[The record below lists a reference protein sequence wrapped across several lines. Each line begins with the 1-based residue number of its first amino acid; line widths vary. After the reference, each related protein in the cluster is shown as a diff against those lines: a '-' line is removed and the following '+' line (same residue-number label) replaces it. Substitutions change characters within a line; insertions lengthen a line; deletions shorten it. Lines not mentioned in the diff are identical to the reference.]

1 MSVVT
6 LYNVLKSALKM
17 PRRIKQF
24 AIIAA
29 GEGRRLSEEGVAQP
43 KALVCLN
50 GESLLTR
57 LVRIFL
63 SCGAERIVIIVNDL
77 HPQAAQHV
85 RSLMAQPGG
94 ECIHLVVQTTPSS
107 MHSFHALSAHLTDEP
122 FCLTTV
128 DTIFRE
134 ADFRAYLD
142 YFAQSDADGV
152 MGVTDFVDDEKPLY
166 VATSETLDITAFLDA
181 SAACKYISG
190 GIYGLTLPA
199 LKTLQRCMA
208 EGQSRMRNYQR
219 GLLVDGLRL
228 KAFPFSKI
236 LDVDH
241 ASDIAKAEEF
251 LSEK

>member
-1 MSVVT
+1 MQ
-6 LYNVLKSALKM
+6 
-17 PRRIKQF
+17 RRIKQF

-43 KALVCLN
+43 KALVPLN
-50 GESLLTR
+50 GEPLLTR
-57 LVRIFL
+57 LVRIFQA
-63 SCGAERIVIIVNDL
+63 CDAERIVIIVNDINPL
-77 HPQAAQHV
+77 AEQHV
-85 RSLMAQPGG
+85 RHLMAQPRG
-94 ECIHLVVQTTPSS
+94 ENIHLVVQTTPSS
-107 MHSFHALSAHLTDEP
+107 MHSFHALAEHLTDEP

-134 ADFRAYLD
+134 ADFRDYLD

-152 MGVTDFVDDEKPLY
+152 MGVTDYVDDEKPLY
-166 VATSETLDITAFLDA
+166 VETNEALDITAFLDTA
-181 SAACKYISG
+181 TTCKYISG
-190 GIYGLTLPA
+190 GIYGLTAPA

-219 GLLVDGLRL
+219 GLIVDGLRL

-241 ASDIAKAEEF
+241 ASDIVKAEEF
-251 LSEK
+251 LTQK

>member
-1 MSVVT
+1 
-6 LYNVLKSALKM
+6 M

-43 KALVCLN
+43 KALVPLN
-50 GESLLTR
+50 GEPLLSR
-57 LVRIFL
+57 LVRIFNV
-63 SCGAERIVIIVNDL
+63 CGAERIVVIVNDL
-77 HPQAAQHV
+77 NPLAEQHV
-85 RSLMAQPGG
+85 RHLMAQPGG
-94 ECIHLVVQTTPSS
+94 ENIHLVVQTTPSS
-107 MHSFHALSAHLTDEP
+107 MHSFYALSSHLADEP

-134 ADFRAYLD
+134 ADFREYLD

-166 VATSETLDITAFLDA
+166 VETNEALDITAFLDA
-181 SAACKYISG
+181 ATTCKYISG
-190 GIYGLTLPA
+190 GIYGLTAPA

-219 GLLVDGLRL
+219 GLIADGLRL

-241 ASDIAKAEEF
+241 ASDIVKAEEF
-251 LSEK
+251 LTQK

>member
-1 MSVVT
+1 MQ
-6 LYNVLKSALKM
+6 
-17 PRRIKQF
+17 RRIKQF

-29 GEGRRLSEEGVAQP
+29 GEGRRLSEEGVAWP
-43 KALVCLN
+43 KALVPLN
-50 GESLLTR
+50 GEPLLSR
-57 LVRIFL
+57 LVRIFNA
-63 SCGAERIVIIVNDL
+63 CGAERIVIIVNDL
-77 HPQAAQHV
+77 HPQVEQYV
-85 RSLMAQPGG
+85 RQLMAHPGG
-94 ECIHLVVQTTPSS
+94 ERIHLVVQTTPSS
-107 MHSFHALSAHLTDEP
+107 MHSFFSLSSHLTDEP

-134 ADFRAYLD
+134 SDFRAYLD

-166 VATSETLDITAFLDA
+166 VATNESLDITAFLDA
-181 SAACKYISG
+181 STTCKYISG
-190 GIYGLTLPA
+190 GIYGLTAPA

-219 GLLVDGLRL
+219 GLIADGLRL

-241 ASDIAKAEEF
+241 ASDIQKALDF
-251 LSEK
+251 LKDN

>member
-1 MSVVT
+1 MQ
-6 LYNVLKSALKM
+6 
-17 PRRIKQF
+17 RRIKQF

-29 GEGRRLSEEGVAQP
+29 GEGRRLSEEGVAWP
-43 KALVCLN
+43 KALVPLN
-50 GESLLTR
+50 GEPLLSR
-57 LVRIFL
+57 LVRIFNA
-63 SCGAERIVIIVNDL
+63 CGAERIIVIVNDL
-77 HPQAAQHV
+77 YPQVEQHV
-85 RSLMAQPGG
+85 RHLMAQPGG
-94 ECIHLVVQTTPSS
+94 ERIHLVVQTTPSS
-107 MHSFHALSAHLTDEP
+107 MHSFFALSSHLADEP

-134 ADFRAYLD
+134 SDFRAYLD

-166 VATSETLDITAFLDA
+166 VATNESLDITAFLDA
-181 SAACKYISG
+181 STTCKYISG
-190 GIYGLTLPA
+190 GIYGLTAPA

-219 GLLVDGLRL
+219 GLIADGLRL

-241 ASDIAKAEEF
+241 ASDIVKAEEF
-251 LSEK
+251 LTQK

>member
-1 MSVVT
+1 
-6 LYNVLKSALKM
+6 M

-43 KALVCLN
+43 KALVPLN
-50 GESLLTR
+50 GEPLLSR
-57 LVRIFL
+57 LVRIFNA
-63 SCGAERIVIIVNDL
+63 CGAERIVVIVNDL
-77 HPQAAQHV
+77 NPLAAQHV
-85 RSLMAQPGG
+85 RDLKAQPGG
-94 ECIHLVVQTTPSS
+94 ENIHLVVQTTPSS
-107 MHSFHALSAHLTDEP
+107 MHSFFALSQHLTDEP

-128 DTIFRE
+128 DTIFCE
-134 ADFRAYLD
+134 SDFRAYLD

-152 MGVTDFVDDEKPLY
+152 MGVTDYVDDEKPLY
-166 VATSETLDITAFLDA
+166 VETNEELDITAFLDA
-181 SAACKYISG
+181 ATTCKYISG
-190 GIYGLTLPA
+190 GIYGLTAPA

-219 GLLVDGLRL
+219 GLIADGLRL

-241 ASDIAKAEEF
+241 ASDIVKAEEF
-251 LSEK
+251 LTQK

>member
-1 MSVVT
+1 MQ
-6 LYNVLKSALKM
+6 
-17 PRRIKQF
+17 RRIKQF

-29 GEGRRLSEEGVAQP
+29 GEGRRLSEEGVAWP
-43 KALVCLN
+43 KALVPLN
-50 GESLLTR
+50 GEPLLSR
-57 LVRIFL
+57 LVRIFNA
-63 SCGAERIVIIVNDL
+63 CGAERIIVIVNDL
-77 HPQAAQHV
+77 YPQVEQHV
-85 RSLMAQPGG
+85 RQLMAQPGG
-94 ECIHLVVQTTPSS
+94 ERIHLVVQTTPSS
-107 MHSFHALSAHLTDEP
+107 MHSFFALSSHLADEP

-134 ADFRAYLD
+134 SDFRAYLD

-166 VATSETLDITAFLDA
+166 VATNESLDITAFLDT
-181 SAACKYISG
+181 SATCKYISG
-190 GIYGLTLPA
+190 GIYGLTAPA

-219 GLLVDGLRL
+219 GLIADGLRL

-241 ASDIAKAEEF
+241 ASDIAKAEAF
-251 LSEK
+251 LRYEIDV

>member
-1 MSVVT
+1 
-6 LYNVLKSALKM
+6 M

-43 KALVCLN
+43 KALVPLN
-50 GESLLTR
+50 GEPLLSR
-57 LVRIFL
+57 LVRIFNA
-63 SCGAERIVIIVNDL
+63 CGAERIVVIVNDL
-77 HPQAAQHV
+77 NPLAAQHV
-85 RSLMAQPGG
+85 RDLKAQLGG
-94 ECIHLVVQTTPSS
+94 ENIHLVVQTTPSS
-107 MHSFHALSAHLTDEP
+107 MHSFHALAEHLTDEP

-152 MGVTDFVDDEKPLY
+152 MGVTDYVDDEKPLY
-166 VATSETLDITAFLDA
+166 VETNEALDITAFLDA
-181 SAACKYISG
+181 ATTCKYISG
-190 GIYGLTLPA
+190 GIYGLTAPA

-219 GLLVDGLRL
+219 GLIADGLRL

-241 ASDIAKAEEF
+241 ASDIVKAEEF
-251 LSEK
+251 LTQK